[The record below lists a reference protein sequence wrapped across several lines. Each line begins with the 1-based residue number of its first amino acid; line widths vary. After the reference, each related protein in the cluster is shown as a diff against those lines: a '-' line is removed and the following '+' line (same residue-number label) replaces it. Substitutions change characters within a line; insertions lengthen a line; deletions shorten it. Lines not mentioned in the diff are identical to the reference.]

1 MTALAIAVAF
11 TLGVSFFCSMLE
23 AMFLSTT
30 SAEIE
35 ALKEKNP
42 RRGGIFE
49 DSRIHT
55 EETISSILTL
65 NTIANTLGSVIVGG
79 MATKLFGDAAL
90 GVISAVMT
98 LAILIFSEVIPKNV
112 GVAYR
117 KPLQK
122 HCAYPLYWMR
132 RLLRPVTHL
141 CNLLVRLIVRARPE
155 EAESD
160 REIVLLAE
168 KGAREGKL
176 TESERD
182 LIHNALSLSS
192 TRVGQLLT
200 PRSVVVA
207 LEEDQTAAEVLAM
220 HPSIRFSR
228 MPVHD
233 GNLDEITGIARRR
246 DILQSIAHGHG
257 SRTVREMKHPVTFIP
272 EMATAASALQTL
284 LAANQQIAA
293 VIDEY
298 GGFVGVISI
307 EDIVEHL
314 IGREIYE
321 KDDVAVDMRAL
332 ARRRQ
337 KLRGNARAAATAA
350 SNGDS

>member
-1 MTALAIAVAF
+1 MSTFLIAVVF
-11 TLGVSFFCSMLE
+11 TLGVSFVCSLLE

-30 SAEIE
+30 TAEIE
-35 ALKEKNP
+35 ALKQQHP
-42 RRGGIFE
+42 RRGKLFE
-49 DSRIHT
+49 DSRNRT

-65 NTIANTLGSVIVGG
+65 NTIANTLGSVLVGG
-79 MATKLFGDAAL
+79 IAIKLFGEAVL
-90 GVISAVMT
+90 GVVSALMT
-98 LAILIFSEVIPKNV
+98 LAILVLSEVIPKNL

-117 KPLQK
+117 RGLQK
-122 HCAYPLYWMR
+122 HAAYPLHWMR
-132 RLLRPVTHL
+132 RLLRPVTHV
-141 CNLLVRLIVRARPE
+141 CSLLVRAIIRSKPDDAD
-155 EAESD
+155 SD

-176 TESERD
+176 TSGERD

-192 TRVGQLLT
+192 TRVGELLT
-200 PRSVVVA
+200 PRSVVVT
-207 LEEDQTAAEVLAM
+207 LEEDQTAAGVLAE

-233 GNLDEITGIARRR
+233 GTLDEITGIARRR
-246 DILQSIAHGHG
+246 DILQSVASGQG
-257 SRTVREMKHPVTFIP
+257 GRTIRELKHPVTFIP

-284 LAANQQIAA
+284 LAANQQLAA

-298 GGFVGVISI
+298 GGFVGVIAI

-321 KDDVAVDMRAL
+321 KDDLAVDMRAL

-337 KLRGNARAAATAA
+337 KLRGNARATTMAGA
-350 SNGDS
+350 GGRP